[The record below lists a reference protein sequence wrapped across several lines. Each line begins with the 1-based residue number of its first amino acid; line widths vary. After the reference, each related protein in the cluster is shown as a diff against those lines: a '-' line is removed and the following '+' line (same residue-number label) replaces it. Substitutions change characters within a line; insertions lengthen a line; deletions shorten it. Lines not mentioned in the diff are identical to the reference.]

1 MAKPSKKARKSAAAA
16 GLPSEDEI
24 LQFVQATPGKVG
36 KREISRQFGIK
47 GAQRIPLKQLLKDM
61 TERGL
66 LERRSRKLQDPT
78 HMPPVIVAEITG
90 QDDDGELVGTPANW
104 PPDSEALPPRIL
116 VKMRKAKGHN
126 PAMQPPGIGDRVLIR
141 VARVNDLEYPYEA
154 TVIRRLDSGSRR
166 IIGVFQK
173 HGNAMQISPVDRKAR
188 SDFQVAPGD
197 DNGAVHGE
205 LVSAELTKDKA
216 HGLRGARVRERL
228 GKLDDQRNI
237 SLIALHEHGIRDAFS
252 PEIEAEVAA
261 LKPVSLKGRTDV
273 RQIPLIT
280 IDPPDARDH
289 DDAVWAEADPD
300 ENNSGGF
307 RVMVAIADVSWYV
320 RPGSELDREARER
333 GNSTYFPDRVVPML
347 PERISNDLCS
357 LIEKEDRP
365 ALAVTMI
372 FDKSGTKR
380 SHSFD
385 RVLMRSHAKL
395 SYEQAQAAIDGNP
408 DEDSAPLVEP
418 VLKPLWAAYAALDK
432 ARIKR
437 QPLDLDLPE
446 RKVLLAEDGSIDRI
460 ITPARFDAHRLIEEF
475 MIQANVC
482 AAEILENK
490 RSPLVYRL
498 HEAPSQ
504 EKLTGLR
511 EFLQTIGINLA
522 KGQVM
527 KPKDFNRILDQV
539 KGKDTQHTVNEM
551 VLRSQAQAVYSSL
564 DAGHFGLNLRRYAH
578 FTSPIRRYADLL
590 IHRALVS
597 ALKLGEGGL
606 SDEDIANLEVTAEV
620 ISNAERRSMAAERQ
634 TVDRLM
640 AAWLSEH
647 VGGTFRGR
655 ISGVTRAGLFVRLN
669 DTGADGF
676 IPASTLLGD
685 YYVHDEAAQALVGE
699 RTGETFRLGD
709 TADVRLME
717 VTPLAGGLRFEML
730 SDGRKGKPA
739 GRKRRPPPNR
749 RPPKR
754 RGRR

>member
-1 MAKPSKKARKSAAAA
+1 MAKSSKKARKAASAPA
-16 GLPSEDEI
+16 LPSEAQI
-24 LQFVQATPGKVG
+24 LQFVQNTPGKVG
-36 KREISRQFGIK
+36 KREISRHFGIK
-47 GAQRIPLKQLLKDM
+47 GAPRIPLKQLLKDM

-66 LERRSRKLQDPT
+66 LERRARRLQDPT
-78 HMPPVIVAEITG
+78 QLPPVIVAEITG

-104 PPDSEALPPRIL
+104 SDETNAEPPRIL

-126 PAMQPPGIGDRVLIR
+126 PAMQPPGMGDRVLIR
-141 VARVNDLEYPYEA
+141 VTKAHDPDYPFEA
-154 TVIRRLDSGSRR
+154 TVIRRLDSGAQRV
-166 IIGVFQK
+166 IGVFQK
-173 HGNAMQISPVDRKAR
+173 HGDAMRIVPVERKAR
-188 SDFQVAPGD
+188 SELRVEPGD
-197 DNGAVHGE
+197 HKDAVHGE
-205 LVSAELTKDKA
+205 LVAAELTRDR
-216 HGLRGARVRERL
+216 GRGPRGARVRERL

-252 PEIEAEVAA
+252 AEIDAEVAA
-261 LKPVSLKGRTDV
+261 LQPVTPKGRSDI
-273 RQIPLIT
+273 REIPLIT

-289 DDAVWAEADPD
+289 DDAVWAEPD
-300 ENNSGGF
+300 QSANNPGGF
-307 RVMVAIADVSWYV
+307 KVMVAIADVSWYV
-320 RPGSELDREARER
+320 RPGSELDTEARER

-357 LIEKEDRP
+357 LREQEDRP
-365 ALAVTMI
+365 ALAVTMV
-372 FDKSGTKR
+372 FDKSGTKT

-395 SYEQAQAAIDGNP
+395 SYEQAQAAIDGNT
-408 DEDSAPLVEP
+408 DDISAPLVEP
-418 VLKPLWAAYAALDK
+418 VLKPLWAAYRALSK
-432 ARIKR
+432 ARTRR
-437 QPLDLDLPE
+437 QPLELELPE
-446 RKVLLAEDGSIDRI
+446 RKVLLADDGSIDRI
-460 ITPARFDAHRLIEEF
+460 VTPDRFDAHKLVEEF

-482 AAEILENK
+482 AAETLEAK

-511 EFLQTIGINLA
+511 EFLQTLGINLA

-527 KPKDFNRILDQV
+527 KPKDFNRILEQV
-539 KGKDTQHTVNEM
+539 KGKETQHTVNEM
-551 VLRSQAQAVYSSL
+551 VLRSQAQAIYSAE

-590 IHRALVS
+590 VHRSLVS
-597 ALKLGEGGL
+597 ALKLGDGGL
-606 SDEDIANLEVTAEV
+606 SEGDIANLDVTAEV

-676 IPASTLLGD
+676 VPASSLLAD

-709 TADVRLME
+709 EADVRLME

-730 SDGRKGKPA
+730 SEGRKGKPA
-739 GRKRRPPPNR
+739 GRKRRPPPSR
-749 RPPKR
+749 RGPKR

>member
-1 MAKPSKKARKSAAAA
+1 MAKSSKKARKAAAEPS
-16 GLPSEDEI
+16 LPSEAQI
-24 LQFVQATPGKVG
+24 LQFVQSSTGKVG
-36 KREISRQFGIK
+36 KREIAREFGIK
-47 GAQRIPLKQLLKDM
+47 GAQRIPLKKLLKDM

-66 LERRSRKLQDPT
+66 LERRARRLHDPA
-78 HMPPVIVAEITG
+78 HLPPVIVAEITG
-90 QDDDGELVGTPANW
+90 QDEDGELIGTPANW
-104 PPDSEALPPRIL
+104 PSDNEAEPPRIL

-126 PAMQPPGIGDRVLIR
+126 PAMQPPGAGDRVLIR
-141 VARVNDLEYPYEA
+141 VTKTSDPDYPFEA
-154 TVIRRLDSGSRR
+154 TVIRRLDSGARR
-166 IIGVFQK
+166 VIGVFQK
-173 HGNAMQISPVDRKAR
+173 HGGAMKIVPVDRKAR
-188 SDFQVAPGD
+188 NSLEVAAGD
-197 DNGAVHGE
+197 EKGAVHGE
-205 LVSAELTKDKA
+205 LVAAELNRDK
-216 HGLRGARVRERL
+216 GRGPRSARVRERL

-237 SLIALHEHGIRDAFS
+237 SLIALHEHGIRDVFS
-252 PEIEAEVAA
+252 AEIEAEVAA
-261 LKPVSLKGRTDV
+261 LAPVSAKARTDV
-273 RQIPLIT
+273 RKIPLIT

-289 DDAVWAEADPD
+289 DDAVWAEADAD
-300 ENNSGGF
+300 ENNKGGF

-357 LIEKEDRP
+357 LREGEDRP
-365 ALAVTMI
+365 ALAVTMV

-380 SHSFD
+380 SHRFE

-395 SYEQAQAAIDGNP
+395 SYEQAQAAIDGSA
-408 DEDSAPLVEP
+408 DEDAAPLIEP
-418 VLKPLWAAYAALDK
+418 VLKPLWAAYAALGK
-432 ARIKR
+432 ARTKR
-437 QPLDLDLPE
+437 QPLDLELPE
-446 RKVLLAEDGSIDRI
+446 RKVLLAEDGSIERI
-460 ITPARFDAHRLIEEF
+460 ITPARFDAHKLIEEF

-482 AAEILENK
+482 AAETLEQK
-490 RSPLVYRL
+490 RSPLIYRL
-498 HEAPSQ
+498 HDAPSQ
-504 EKLTGLR
+504 EKMTGLR
-511 EFLQTIGINLA
+511 EFLQTLGINMA

-527 KPKDFNRILDQV
+527 KPKDFNRILEQV
-539 KGKDTQHTVNEM
+539 KGKETEHTVNEM
-551 VLRSQAQAVYSSL
+551 VLRSQAQAVYSAL

-597 ALKLGEGGL
+597 ALNLGEGGL
-606 SDEDIANLEVTAEV
+606 SDEDIANLEQTAEV

-709 TADVRLME
+709 AADVRLME
-717 VTPLAGGLRFEML
+717 VTPLAGGLRFELL
-730 SDGRKGKPA
+730 SEGRKGKPA
-739 GRKRRPPPNR
+739 GRKRRPPPGR

>member
-1 MAKPSKKARKSAAAA
+1 MAKPSKKARKSEAAAA
-16 GLPSEDEI
+16 LPSEAQI

-36 KREISRQFGIK
+36 KREISRHFGIK

-66 LERRSRKLQDPT
+66 LERRSRRLQDPT
-78 HMPPVIVAEITG
+78 QLPPVIVAEIMG

-104 PPDSEALPPRIL
+104 PPESEAQPPRIL

-141 VARVNDLEYPYEA
+141 VAKANDPDYPYEA
-154 TVIRRLDSGSRR
+154 TVIRRLDSGTRR

-173 HGNAMQISPVDRKAR
+173 HGDAMQIVPVERKAR
-188 SDFQVAPGD
+188 SDLKVAPGD
-197 DNGAVHGE
+197 DRGAIHGE
-205 LVSAELTKDKA
+205 LVAAELTRDRGR
-216 HGLRGARVRERL
+216 GLRGARVRERL

-252 PEIEAEVAA
+252 TEIEAEVAA
-261 LKPVSLKGRTDV
+261 LKPVSPKGRADV

-300 ENNSGGF
+300 ENNKGGF

-357 LIEKEDRP
+357 LREKEDRP

-380 SHSFD
+380 SHTFD

-395 SYEQAQAAIDGNP
+395 SYEQAQAAIDGTP
-408 DEDSAPLVEP
+408 DADTADLLEP
-418 VLKPLWAAYAALDK
+418 VLEPLWAAYAALDT
-432 ARIKR
+432 ARTKR

-460 ITPARFDAHRLIEEF
+460 VTPARFDAHKLIEEF

-482 AAEILENK
+482 AAETLENK

-539 KGKDTQHTVNEM
+539 KGKETQHTVNEM
-551 VLRSQAQAVYSSL
+551 VLRSQAQAIYSSL

-590 IHRALVS
+590 IHRALIS
-597 ALKLGEGGL
+597 ALSLGEGGL

-640 AAWLSEH
+640 AAWLKEH

-676 IPASTLLGD
+676 VPASTLLGD

-709 TADVRLME
+709 SADVRLME
-717 VTPLAGGLRFEML
+717 VTPLAGGLRFELL

>member
-1 MAKPSKKARKSAAAA
+1 MAKSTKKARRAEAAPAI
-16 GLPSEDEI
+16 PSEEQI
-24 LQFVQATPGKVG
+24 LQFVQSATGKVG
-36 KREISRQFGIK
+36 KREISRHFGIK
-47 GAQRIPLKQLLKDM
+47 GAQRIPLKRLLKDM

-66 LERRSRKLQDPT
+66 LEKRSRRLQDPT
-78 HMPPVIVAEITG
+78 HLPPVIVAEIVEI
-90 QDDDGELVGTPANW
+90 DADGEVIGQPANW
-104 PPDSEALPPRIL
+104 SSDSPADPPRIL
-116 VKMRKAKGHN
+116 IKMRKAKGHD
-126 PAMQPPGIGDRVLIR
+126 PAMQPPGPGDRVLIR
-141 VARVNDLEYPYEA
+141 VAKTNDPDYPYEA
-154 TVIRRLDSGSRR
+154 TVIRRLEGGARR

-173 HGNAMQISPVDRKAR
+173 QGDEMQIAPVDRKAR
-188 SDFQVAPGD
+188 SNLAVAPGD
-197 DNGAVHGE
+197 DHGAEHGE
-205 LVSAELTKDKA
+205 LVAAELTRDRGR
-216 HGLRGARVRERL
+216 GLRGARVRERL
-228 GKLDDQRNI
+228 GQIDDQRNI
-237 SLIALHEHGIRDAFS
+237 SLIALHEQGIRDSFS
-252 PEIEAEVAA
+252 EKIEAEVAA
-261 LKPVSLKGRTDV
+261 LKPVTAKGRTDV
-273 RQIPLIT
+273 RQVSLIT

-289 DDAVWAEADPD
+289 DDAVWAEPDSD
-300 ENNSGGF
+300 ENNKGGF

-320 RPGSELDREARER
+320 RPGSELDREARDR

-357 LIEKEDRP
+357 LRENEDRP

-372 FDKSGTKR
+372 FDKSGTKT

-395 SYEQAQAAIDGNP
+395 SYEQAQAAIDGNA
-408 DEDSAPLVEP
+408 DEDAAPLVKP
-418 VLKPLWAAYAALDK
+418 VLKPLWAAYRALET
-432 ARIKR
+432 ARTRR
-437 QPLDLDLPE
+437 QPLDLELPE
-446 RKVLLAEDGSIDRI
+446 RKVILKEDGSIDRI
-460 ITPARFDAHRLIEEF
+460 ITPARFDAHKLIEEF

-482 AAEILENK
+482 AAETLEQR

-504 EKLTGLR
+504 EKVTGLR

-539 KGKDTQHTVNEM
+539 KGKETEHMVNEM
-551 VLRSQAQAVYSSL
+551 VLRSQAQAVYSAL

-597 ALKLGEGGL
+597 ALNLGEGGL
-606 SDEDIANLEVTAEV
+606 SDDDIAGLEQTAEM

-647 VGGTFRGR
+647 VGGSFRGR
-655 ISGVTRAGLFVRLN
+655 ISGITRAGLFVRLSE
-669 DTGADGF
+669 TGADGF

-685 YYVHDEAAQALVGE
+685 YFVHDEAAQALIGE
-699 RTGETFRLGD
+699 KTGETFRIGD

-717 VTPLAGGLRFEML
+717 VAPLAGGLRFEML
-730 SDGRKGKPA
+730 SEGRKGKPA
-739 GRKRRPPPNR
+739 ARRRRAPPKR